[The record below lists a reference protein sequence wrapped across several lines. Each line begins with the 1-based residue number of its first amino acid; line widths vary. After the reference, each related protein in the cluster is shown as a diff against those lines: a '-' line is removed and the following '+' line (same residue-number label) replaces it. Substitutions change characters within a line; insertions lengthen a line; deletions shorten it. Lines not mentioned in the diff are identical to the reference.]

1 MYKYDIN
8 TVLYTK
14 DGRRLGNA
22 LIVGYDVYAQ
32 YLSKPIYIIKTDY
45 GNELKMTAEQI
56 ESSFYVGSVCSAS
69 HKHFR
74 GTFVTKETLNA
85 LTSADSKQA
94 EACKTKSR
102 EECSWE
108 KLSCIKVYDIDQT
121 GESFSL
127 IRNYHM
133 TPDLSLSAI
142 KTIYRRMLVRE
153 ADATRRSAGTA
164 DCYSTSFATDVKVL
178 DVPDEEILKLVQY
191 NLHSLALTPLGYK
204 SNLTPYKDEH
214 GEVRLKGRWTS
225 YPVKRFA
232 DCRIVTPDASLRSTW
247 PTCKIVQ

>member
-8 TVLYTK
+8 TTLYTK

-22 LIVGYDVYAQ
+22 LIVRYIVRYAQ
-32 YLSKPIYIIKTDY
+32 DPYSKTETYVIKTDY
-45 GNELKMTAEQI
+45 GNELRMTAEQI
-56 ESSFYVGSVCSAS
+56 EGSFYVGSVCSAS

-74 GTFVTKETLNA
+74 GTFVTKENLNA

-94 EACKTKSR
+94 KACKTKSR

-108 KLSCIKVYDIDQT
+108 KLPCIKVYDIDQG

-142 KTIYRRMLVRE
+142 KTRYRRMLVRE
-153 ADATRRSAGTA
+153 ADKTRRSAGTA

-178 DVPDEEILKLVQY
+178 DVPDEEILKLIQY
-191 NLHSLALTPLGYK
+191 NLHSLTLT
-204 SNLTPYKDEH
+204 SYKDEY
-214 GEVRLKGRWTS
+214 GEVKLKGRWTS

-232 DCRIVTPDASLRSTW
+232 GCCSIVASDTSL
-247 PTCKIVQ
+247 PTCKITQ

>member
-22 LIVGYDVYAQ
+22 LIVGYDVYDQ
-32 YLSKPIYIIKTDY
+32 YSRPTYIIKTDY
-45 GNELKMTAEQI
+45 GNELKMTAAAI
-56 ESSFYVGSVCSAS
+56 ESNFYVGSVCSAS
-69 HKHFR
+69 HKHYR

-85 LTSADSKQA
+85 STSADSKQA
-94 EACKTKSR
+94 DACKTKSR

-108 KLSCIKVYDIDQT
+108 KLPCIKVYDIDQER
-121 GESFSL
+121 ESFSL

-142 KTIYRRMLVRE
+142 KTRYRRMLVRE
-153 ADATRRSAGTA
+153 ADKTRRSAGTA

-178 DVPDEEILKLVQY
+178 DVPDEEILKLIQY
-191 NLHSLALTPLGYK
+191 NLHSLALTP
-204 SNLTPYKDEH
+204 YKDEY
-214 GEVRLKGRWTS
+214 GEVKLKGRWTS

-232 DCRIVTPDASLRSTW
+232 GCSIVAFDISLRRNTL
-247 PTCKIVQ
+247 PTCKITQ

>member
-22 LIVGYDVYAQ
+22 LIVRYAQ
-32 YLSKPIYIIKTDY
+32 DPYSKPTYVIKTDY
-45 GNELKMTAEQI
+45 GNELSMTAEQM
-56 ESSFYVGSVCSAS
+56 EGSFYVGSVCSAS

-102 EECSWE
+102 EECSWV
-108 KLSCIKVYDIDQT
+108 KLPCIKAYDVDQD
-121 GESFSL
+121 GEHL
-127 IRNYHM
+127 RLARNYRM

-142 KTIYRRMLVRE
+142 KTSYRRTLVRKAE
-153 ADATRRSAGTA
+153 VNRERGRTA

-178 DVPDEEILKLVQY
+178 DVPDEEVLRLIQY
-191 NLHSLALTPLGYK
+191 TLHSLT
-204 SNLTPYKDEH
+204 LTPYKDEY

-232 DCRIVTPDASLRSTW
+232 DYRIVTSDISLRSTL
-247 PTCKIVQ
+247 PTCTIIQ

>member
-8 TVLYTK
+8 TALYTK

-22 LIVGYDVYAQ
+22 LIVGYGRDPDGEPAYTV
-32 YLSKPIYIIKTDY
+32 KTDY

-56 ESSFYVGSVCSAS
+56 ESTFYLGSVCSAS
-69 HKHFR
+69 HKHYR

-85 LTSADSKQA
+85 STAADSRQA

-108 KLSCIKVYDIDQT
+108 KLPCIKVYDVVYDVDQEGT
-121 GESFSL
+121 HL
-127 IRNYHM
+127 RLARNYRM

-142 KTIYRRMLVRE
+142 KTSYRRTLVRKVDVDRE
-153 ADATRRSAGTA
+153 RGRAADC
-164 DCYSTSFATDVKVL
+164 CYSTFFATDVKVL
-178 DVPDEEILKLVQY
+178 DVPDEEVLRLIQY
-191 NLHSLALTPLGYK
+191 TLHSLT
-204 SNLTPYKDEH
+204 LTPYKDEH
-214 GEVRLKGRWTS
+214 GETKLKGRWTS

-232 DCRIVTPDASLRSTW
+232 SSSVVTSEASLRSVL
-247 PTCKIVQ
+247 PTCTIAQ